1 MRKKDRTGN
10 LYGKNVFVTGASS
23 GIGQACAIAFAKNG
37 CTVTGVSRNTEEK
50 TELFPGG
57 GSLSLHRLD
66 VTDEAA
72 VRGFVERLPGVDIAV
87 LCAGMGVAGPAE
99 TTPSEMTRRQMEV
112 NYFGTINAAQPCL
125 TRMRGQGKGLLI
137 VIGSI
142 AGRVSIPMQSQYSA
156 SKYALEAFTDA
167 VRMEMKKYGVRACI
181 IEPGDTKTG
190 FTAARV
196 TQDDSG
202 AEGYGDLWYGSGHEI
217 INLLTGTN
225 AITDLQF
232 IKSKEIGVTSAAQS
246 SQTYSEDDKTKIFME
261 LCSAKQLGR
270 IYFGGTYNNTGAGL
284 NEGHAYSVL
293 GGRSINGER
302 YVLLRNPYANMSLK
316 YNERGDRSKSTSFF
330 SSTADTTCGQ
340 FLMKLDDFH

>member
-10 LYGKNVFVTGASS
+10 LYGMNVFVTGASS

-37 CTVTGVSRNTEEK
+37 CAVTGVSRNTEEK
-50 TELFPGG
+50 AESFPGG
-57 GSLSLHRLD
+57 GSLTLRRLD
-66 VTDEAA
+66 VTDETA
-72 VRGFVERLPGVDIAV
+72 VREFIEKLPGVDIAV

-196 TQDDSG
+196 TQDDSSV
-202 AEGYGDLWYGSGHEI
+202 EGYG
-217 INLLTGTN
+217 
-225 AITDLQF
+225 
-232 IKSKEIGVTSAAQS
+232 
-246 SQTYSEDDKTKIFME
+246 
-261 LCSAKQLGR
+261 
-270 IYFGGTYNNTGAGL
+270 
-284 NEGHAYSVL
+284 SVL
-293 GGRSINGER
+293 RKSVAKMASDEQNGRSPESVAKVALALAGR
-302 YVLLRNPYANMSLK
+302 KDPPARVPVGMDYKALMLLLRVMP
-316 YNERGDRSKSTSFF
+316 DRAKELILSK
-330 SSTADTTCGQ
+330 
-340 FLMKLDDFH
+340 LYLPKE